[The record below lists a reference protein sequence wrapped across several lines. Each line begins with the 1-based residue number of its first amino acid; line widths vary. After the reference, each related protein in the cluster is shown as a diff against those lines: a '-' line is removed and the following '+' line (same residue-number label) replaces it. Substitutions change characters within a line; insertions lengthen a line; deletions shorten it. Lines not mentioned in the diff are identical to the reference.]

1 MDIIVVAILDLE
13 YVWNEVR
20 KLREERVQLI
30 FLFELIRNEVMRKE
44 IVLQFIE
51 PRHPFFYDAVELNLD
66 HFFPSKL

>member
-1 MDIIVVAILDLE
+1 MEVMVVAILDWSM
-13 YVWNEVR
+13 YG
-20 KLREERVQLI
+20 LREERVQLI